1 MTARTHGRAAQELC
15 GQPQSRSA
23 EQSNTLDLLRRA
35 HEGDV
40 QAEEQLIRE
49 NLALVHSVA
58 KRFRDRGADYE
69 DLFQIGCVGF
79 VKAIKNFDLSYDVC
93 FSTYA
98 VPMIM
103 GEIRRFLRDDGPL
116 KISRSVKEK
125 ARTLMS
131 VQEKLSERLQRE
143 PTASEIAE
151 EAGIAPEEIAFV
163 LEAMNPIGSIDEE
176 LNPGSENPVKTI
188 DRVADER
195 DHPDSQIDRILV
207 KELLAT
213 LEPRERQ
220 IIIMRYFQEK
230 TQSEIA
236 RAIGVSQVQISR
248 LESKILGKMRQMM

>member
-143 PTASEIAE
+143 PTASEIAA

-230 TQSEIA
+230 TQSEIT
-236 RAIGVSQVQISR
+236 RDIGVSQVQISR